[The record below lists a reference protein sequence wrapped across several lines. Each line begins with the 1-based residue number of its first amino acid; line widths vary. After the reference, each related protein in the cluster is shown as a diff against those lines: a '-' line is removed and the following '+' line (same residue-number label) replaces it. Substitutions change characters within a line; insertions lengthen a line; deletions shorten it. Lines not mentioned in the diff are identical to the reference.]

1 MHKIEISPA
10 VMDRVKAQ
18 RGRTH
23 MFDHLDPARTA
34 HIIVD
39 LQNGFMEPG
48 AAVEIPQAR
57 EIVPNVNRI
66 SAAVRAAGGLNVF
79 VRYLVDDT
87 SVTQWSTW
95 FTYFATPERRK
106 ALNETFCRGCHGFE
120 LWPEL
125 EVQAKDLIVDKT
137 RFGAFV
143 PGSSD
148 LHDILQAGLI
158 DTLIITGTAT
168 NVCCESTARDAMQ
181 MNYKVIFVADGNA
194 TNTDSEH
201 NATLNNMVRLFADV
215 MTTEELLGFLRSS
228 SAAREAAE

>member
-10 VMDRVKAQ
+10 VMDRAKAL
-18 RGRTH
+18 RGCTH
-23 MFDHLDPARTA
+23 MFDRLDPARTA

-48 AAVEIPQAR
+48 ATVEIPQAR

-66 SAAVRAAGGLNVF
+66 SATVRAAGGLNVF
-79 VRYLVDDT
+79 IRYLIDDT
-87 SVTQWSTW
+87 AIVQWSTW

-106 ALNETFCRGCHGFE
+106 SMNETFCRGCHGFE

-125 EVQAKDLIVDKT
+125 QVQRKDLIVDKT

-148 LHDILQAGLI
+148 LHDILQARGI

-181 MNYKVIFVADGNA
+181 MNYKVIFVADANA
-194 TNTDSEH
+194 TNTDAEH
-201 NATLNNMVRLFADV
+201 NATLNNMMRLFADV
-215 MTTEELLGFLRSS
+215 MTTEELLGFLQSLTT
-228 SAAREAAE
+228 ACEATA